1 MPRTYRRITAKGR
14 GTPRWPETT
23 REIRG
28 SSRSPPPLARRRG
41 LNLRQREVA
50 DLAGCSERFVY
61 TLERA
66 KGSLRLDK
74 VLDVLG
80 VLGLGLEVGVGTTGV
95 VARAIAVDTLGGHD
109 AEPDPSR

>member
-1 MPRTYRRITAKGR
+1 MAGDEGQDPRLAPLATAVR
-14 GTPRWPETT
+14 
-23 REIRG
+23 
-28 SSRSPPPLARRRG
+28 ARRRA
-41 LNLRQREVA
+41 LALRQGDVA

-80 VLGLGLEVGVGTTGV
+80 VLGLGLEVGVGAPGV
-95 VARAIAVDTLGGHD
+95 VPRGEGAGATRGRETETDRS
-109 AEPDPSR
+109 P

>member
-1 MPRTYRRITAKGR
+1 MPGDNQRDPRLESLAAAART
-14 GTPRWPETT
+14 
-23 REIRG
+23 
-28 SSRSPPPLARRRG
+28 RRRA
-41 LNLRQREVA
+41 LKLRQREVA

-80 VLGLGLEVGVGTTGV
+80 VLGLGLEVGVGTAGIAAREVGPGTTGGD
-95 VARAIAVDTLGGHD
+95 A
-109 AEPDPSR
+109 AEPDRSR

>member
-1 MPRTYRRITAKGR
+1 MAADNQRD
-14 GTPRWPETT
+14 
-23 REIRG
+23 
-28 SSRSPPPLARRRG
+28 SRLEPLAAAARTRRRA
-41 LNLRQREVA
+41 LKLRQSEVA

-80 VLGLGLEVGVGTTGV
+80 VLGLGFEVGVAAAVIAAREVVPATSIGHETEPAGT
-95 VARAIAVDTLGGHD
+95 R
-109 AEPDPSR
+109 

>member
-1 MPRTYRRITAKGR
+1 MAGDDGRDPRLD
-14 GTPRWPETT
+14 
-23 REIRG
+23 
-28 SSRSPPPLARRRG
+28 PLAAAVRARRRA
-41 LNLRQREVA
+41 LALRQGEVA

-80 VLGLGLEVGVGTTGV
+80 VLGLGLEIGVGTPGV
-95 VARAIAVDTLGGHD
+95 VPRAGGARATSGRD
-109 AEPDPSR
+109 AEPDRSR